1 MRKFR
6 HGQEGF
12 TGFDIAI
19 HLPLRQA
26 GNGQARPSR
35 RALGVLAIRP
45 GFAAYPE
52 SRTRTGQANPRRG
65 ASTSLTIT
73 GIGVTDRPRHISKS
87 AALDSGKSANR
98 EEDRAARLAAALRAN
113 LRRRKA
119 AAQRD
124 PAPSEDHDAG
134 DPAGPSVRGPDED

>member
-1 MRKFR
+1 M
-6 HGQEGF
+6 
-12 TGFDIAI
+12 
-19 HLPLRQA
+19 
-26 GNGQARPSR
+26 
-35 RALGVLAIRP
+35 
-45 GFAAYPE
+45 
-52 SRTRTGQANPRRG
+52 
-65 ASTSLTIT
+65 
-73 GIGVTDRPRHISKS
+73 TDRPRHISKS